1 VLAGRGRY
9 MIPGLVDIHLH
20 IESTMVT
27 PETFSYGLIQ
37 NGVTTIVPEPHEMA
51 NVFGIEGIKE
61 MIRASQDCV
70 VDMKYAIP
78 SSVPATSMETTG
90 GSVEIP
96 DMDELL
102 RSEEIIC
109 LGEIMNYVDIIKDP
123 ACKTN

>member
-1 VLAGRGRY
+1 
-9 MIPGLVDIHLH
+9 
-20 IESTMVT
+20 
-27 PETFSYGLIQ
+27 
-37 NGVTTIVPEPHEMA
+37 
-51 NVFGIEGIKE
+51 
-61 MIRASQDCV
+61 
-70 VDMKYAIP
+70 AIP

-123 ACKTN
+123 ACKTNQILEHIRKEYPKLVIEGHVPKLLDLDLHRVIF